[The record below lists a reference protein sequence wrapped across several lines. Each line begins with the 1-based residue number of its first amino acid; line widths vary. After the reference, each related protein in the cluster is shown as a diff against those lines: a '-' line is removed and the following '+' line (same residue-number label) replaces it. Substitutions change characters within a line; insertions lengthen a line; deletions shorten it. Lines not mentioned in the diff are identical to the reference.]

1 MADSAAPEQT
11 QGIRVRAH
19 PDPGDAATGRSS
31 VVRGRTSWTPSQ
43 ALFAP
48 GLAPY
53 RGTDADPLLDAYL
66 ADLEDIRPRFEVAE
80 VYLALDGD
88 RPVGSVSFY
97 PDVRLEGWS
106 NFPAGW
112 SGFRALVVHPD
123 ARGSGIGRALLET
136 CIARTRAVGAPVLG
150 LHTIELLADAVRL
163 YERLG
168 FVRCPEFDLRAV
180 DVFPGSY
187 SGAINGP
194 AYKLE
199 LGAERSD

>member
-1 MADSAAPEQT
+1 MPDSAAPEQH
-11 QGIRVRAH
+11 GIRVRAH
-19 PDPGDAATGRSS
+19 LDPGDAATWP
-31 VVRGRTSWTPSQ
+31 VVRRARTDELAGVA

-66 ADLEDIRPRFEVAE
+66 TDLEDIRPRFEVAE
-80 VYLALDGD
+80 VYLALDRG
-88 RPVGSVSFY
+88 RTVGSVSFY

-106 NFPAGW
+106 NLPAGW

-187 SGAINGP
+187 PDVINVAAYMLEVGP
-194 AYKLE
+194 
-199 LGAERSD
+199 ERST

>member
-11 QGIRVRAH
+11 HGIRVRLH
-19 PDPGDAATGRSS
+19 PDPGGAATWP
-31 VVRGRTSWTPSQ
+31 VVRRASTDELD
-43 ALFAP
+43 AVAELFAP

-53 RGTDADPLLDAYL
+53 QGTDADPLLDAYL
-66 ADLEDIRPRFEVAE
+66 ADLENIRPRFEAAE
-80 VYLALDGD
+80 VYLALDGG
-88 RPVGSVSFY
+88 RPIGSVSFY

-187 SGAINGP
+187 SDAINGS

-199 LGAERSD
+199 LGTELSD

>member
-1 MADSAAPEQT
+1 MADSAAPEQA
-11 QGIRVRAH
+11 QGSRVHAH
-19 PDPGDAATGRSS
+19 PAPGDAAISP
-31 VVRGRTSWTPSQ
+31 VVRRVRTDEFD
-43 ALFAP
+43 AVAGLFAP

-80 VYLALDGD
+80 VYLALDGG

-106 NFPAGW
+106 TFPAGW

-123 ARGSGIGRALLET
+123 ERGSGIGRVLLET

-163 YERLG
+163 YERRG

-187 SGAINGP
+187 SGAISSP

-199 LGAERSD
+199 LGGERPD

>member
-1 MADSAAPEQT
+1 MADSAAPEQA

-19 PDPGDAATGRSS
+19 PDPGDAATGL
-31 VVRGRTSWTPSQ
+31 VVRRANADELGAIA
-43 ALFAP
+43 ALFGP

-80 VYLALDGD
+80 VFLALDGD
-88 RPVGSVSFY
+88 WPVGSVSFY

-106 NFPAGW
+106 TFPAGW

-123 ARGSGIGRALLET
+123 ARGSGIGHMLLET

-187 SGAINGP
+187 SDAINGS

-199 LGAERSD
+199 LGTELSD

>member
-1 MADSAAPEQT
+1 MADSAASEQT
-11 QGIRVRAH
+11 QGIRVCAH
-19 PDPGDAATGRSS
+19 PDPGDAATGP
-31 VVRGRTSWTPSQ
+31 VVRRANADELDAVA

-66 ADLEDIRPRFEVAE
+66 VDLEDIQPRFEVAE
-80 VYLALDGD
+80 VYLALDGG
-88 RPVGSVSFY
+88 RAVGSVSFY

-112 SGFRALVVHPD
+112 TGFRALVVHPD

-187 SGAINGP
+187 SNAINGP

-199 LGAERSD
+199 LGAERSN

>member
-1 MADSAAPEQT
+1 MRDFAAPEQSR
-11 QGIRVRAH
+11 GIRVRAH
-19 PDPGDAATGRSS
+19 PEPGDAAAGP
-31 VVRGRTSWTPSQ
+31 VVRRARADELDAVA

-66 ADLEDIRPRFEVAE
+66 TDLEDIRPRFEVAE
-80 VYLALDGD
+80 VYLALDRG

-106 NFPAGW
+106 TFPAGW

-136 CIARTRAVGAPVLG
+136 SIARSRAVGAPALG
-150 LHTIELLADAVRL
+150 LHTIELLVDAVRL

-187 SGAINGP
+187 SDATNGA
-194 AYKLE
+194 AYMLE
-199 LGAERSD
+199 LGLERWD